1 MSQRSLPEQQII
13 ALAGVA
19 QAARI
24 VDQVARTGTWPEP
37 FLEASI
43 QSLFAFDAPD
53 VESVYG
59 NLQGVKLGLQNLAA
73 CLATQGD
80 ESTAGTMRYLMAIL
94 KLERE
99 FARRDDL
106 QQVVHSRLQHTHY
119 KATHFSRDTVELCA
133 NVAGIYEDT
142 LSSLRF
148 RIKVSGSAQ
157 HLADNRNAQVVRTL
171 LLAGV
176 RAAHLWRQLGG
187 RRWRLL
193 LNRGGSRDIALE
205 LSRELGIR

>member
-1 MSQRSLPEQQII
+1 MTERSVEMQQVI

-24 VDQVARTGTWPEP
+24 VDQVACTGTWPEP
-37 FLEASI
+37 FLDASI
-43 QSLFAFDAPD
+43 HSLFAFDAPD
-53 VESVYG
+53 VESVFG

-73 CLATQGD
+73 CLAPQSD
-80 ESTAGTMRYLMAIL
+80 EATAGTMRYFMAIL
-94 KLERE
+94 RLERQ
-99 FARRDDL
+99 FAARGDL
-106 QQVVHSRLQHTHY
+106 QEIIHSRLQHTHY
-119 KATHFSRDTVELCA
+119 KAQHFSKETNELCA

-142 LSSLRF
+142 LSTLKF
-148 RIKVSGSAQ
+148 RVKVSGSAQ
-157 HLADNRNAQVVRTL
+157 HLANQRNAEVIRTL

-193 LNRGGSRDIALE
+193 LARSATRSQALA

>member
-1 MSQRSLPEQQII
+1 MNERTVLENQVI

-19 QAARI
+19 QAARM

-43 QSLFAFDAPD
+43 HSLFTFDPPD
-53 VESVYG
+53 TAAVFG

-73 CLATQGD
+73 CLSTSPDETTQATL
-80 ESTAGTMRYLMAIL
+80 RYLMALL

-99 FARRDDL
+99 FAANATL
-106 QQVVHSRLQHTHY
+106 QQKVRSRLEHTHY
-119 KATHFSRDTVELCA
+119 KATHFSSHSLNLCA

-142 LSSLRF
+142 FSKLKF
-148 RIKVSGSAQ
+148 RVKITGSAQ
-157 HLADNRNAQVVRTL
+157 HLANKRNTEVVRTL

-193 LNRGGSRDIALE
+193 VARGQARDVAAA